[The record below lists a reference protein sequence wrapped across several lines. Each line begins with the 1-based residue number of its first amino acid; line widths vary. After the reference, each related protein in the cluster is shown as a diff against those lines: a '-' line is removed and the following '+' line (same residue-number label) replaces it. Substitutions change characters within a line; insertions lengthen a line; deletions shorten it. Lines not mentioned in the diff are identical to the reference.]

1 MTSRTWPSAEPLDG
15 VFLALS
21 DPTRRAVVGRLGQ
34 GAASVSELAQPFE
47 MGLPAFMK
55 HVRVLES
62 CGVVRTEK
70 QGRVRI
76 CVLEG
81 RSISEAETWLAR
93 QRAAWEAQ
101 ADRLVSY
108 VENEQEEVE
117 GDRRRQ

>member
-1 MTSRTWPSAEPLDG
+1 MTSRTWPVAEPLDG

-70 QGRVRI
+70 RGRVRV
-76 CVLEG
+76 CVLDG
-81 RSISEAETWLAR
+81 PAISQAESWLAQ

-108 VENEQEEVE
+108 VEDEQEEVE
-117 GDRRRQ
+117 GDRRQQ